1 MRPLQEAVR
10 SARRGGH
17 EDPLDLRSLLDQLP
31 EHEMK
36 KRSKYRPKGV
46 RLDNLT
52 YVIQGLT
59 PMAKHGDHLVT
70 LKIKNHQAL
79 AALTQGRATLA
90 DVNVLIATL
99 NIAEALY
106 RMGFGREYKDVVA
119 QGLLALRAVGGRG
132 IATGRFILTGPE
144 MNALNIVM
152 ELHDAQLDLCVVQDI
167 EKAIDLVR
175 REEVA
180 GRMTPIKAT
189 QHANNPTTAGDNPA
203 SQTTDNQPTTN
214 SNPRQEPPG

>member
-1 MRPLQEAVR
+1 MR
-10 SARRGGH
+10 
-17 EDPLDLRSLLDQLP
+17 
-31 EHEMK
+31 
-36 KRSKYRPKGV
+36 KRSKYKPKGV
-46 RLDNLT
+46 RLDNMT
-52 YVIQGLT
+52 YVMQGLT

-79 AALTQGRATLA
+79 AALTQGRATLE

-106 RMGFGREYKDVVA
+106 RMGFGREYNDVVK

-132 IATGRFILTGPE
+132 ITSGRFILTGPE
-144 MNALNIVM
+144 MNALNLVM

-175 REEVA
+175 REELA
-180 GRMTPIKAT
+180 GKMTPIKAT
-189 QHANNPTTAGDNPA
+189 PHANKPPTAGDN
-203 SQTTDNQPTTN
+203 QTSPSTDNPPKTHRDT
-214 SNPRQEPPG
+214 SQEPSG